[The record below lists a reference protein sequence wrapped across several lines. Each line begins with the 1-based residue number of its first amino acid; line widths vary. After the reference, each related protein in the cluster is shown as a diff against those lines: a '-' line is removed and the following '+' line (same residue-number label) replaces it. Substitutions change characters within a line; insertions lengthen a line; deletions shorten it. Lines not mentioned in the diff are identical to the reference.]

1 MKLVL
6 DSIVRG
12 AGRMMLEHENAA
24 THKKGAHYNFVT
36 DADILV
42 QEYLREKLTQVLPDS
57 RFFSEE
63 QKNDPLTDNPTWI
76 VDPIDGTSNF
86 MRGRRYSCVSIAL
99 CKQKKP
105 VLGIV
110 YNPYA
115 NEMFRAEIN
124 RGATLNGHPIQV
136 SQTTFEQA
144 LVYFG
149 TSPYD
154 PELSELSFKAA
165 KAFLQKAGD
174 LRRLGSAA
182 LELCEVAQGK
192 ADIFF
197 ELRLRPWDYAA
208 GSLIVKEAGGFVCS
222 PLEKEMDY
230 GKTIGIMAANPL
242 CFKDAKNIIQEA
254 AFAN

>member
-1 MKLVL
+1 MKLML
-6 DSIVRG
+6 DSIIRG
-12 AGRMMLEHENAA
+12 AGRMILENENAA
-24 THKKGAHYNFVT
+24 IRQKGSHYDFVT
-36 DADILV
+36 ETDVLV

-63 QKNDPLTDNPTWI
+63 QENEPLGDELTWI

-86 MRGRRYSCVSIAL
+86 MRGRRYSCVSVAL
-99 CKQKKP
+99 CKNKEP
-105 VLGIV
+105 MLGMV
-110 YNPYA
+110 YNPYS

-124 RGATLNGHPIQV
+124 CGATLNGHTIEV
-136 SQTTFEQA
+136 SQTPLERA
-144 LVYFG
+144 LVFFG

-154 PELSELSFKAA
+154 PELSHLSFKAA
-165 KAFLQKAGD
+165 QAFLQKAGD

-197 ELRLRPWDYAA
+197 EMRLRPWDYAA
-208 GSLIVKEAGGFVCS
+208 GCLIVREAGGFVCS

-242 CFKDAKNIIQEA
+242 CFKDAKNIIQKA
-254 AFAN
+254 AFS

>member
-1 MKLVL
+1 MKLML

-12 AGRMMLEHENAA
+12 AGRMMLENENAA
-24 THKKGAHYNFVT
+24 IHQKGAHYDFVT
-36 DADILV
+36 EADVMV
-42 QEYLREKLTQVLPDS
+42 QEYLREKLTQVLPGS

-63 QKNDPLTDNPTWI
+63 QENEPLTDNPTWI

-99 CKQKKP
+99 CEQKKP

-110 YNPYA
+110 FNPYA

-124 RGATLNGHPIQV
+124 RGATLNGHTIEV
-136 SQTTFEQA
+136 SQTPLEKA
-144 LVYFG
+144 LVFFG
-149 TSPYD
+149 TSPFD
-154 PELSELSFKAA
+154 PELSQLSFKVAQT
-165 KAFLQKAGD
+165 FLQKAGD

-182 LELCEVAQGK
+182 LQLCEVAQGK

-222 PLEKEMDY
+222 PLEKEIDY
-230 GKTIGIMAANPL
+230 GKNLSILASNSL
-242 CFKDAKNIIQEA
+242 CFQDAQKIIKEA
-254 AFAN
+254 AFS

>member
-1 MKLVL
+1 
-6 DSIVRG
+6 
-12 AGRMMLEHENAA
+12 
-24 THKKGAHYNFVT
+24 
-36 DADILV
+36 
-42 QEYLREKLTQVLPDS
+42 
-57 RFFSEE
+57 
-63 QKNDPLTDNPTWI
+63 
-76 VDPIDGTSNF
+76 
-86 MRGRRYSCVSIAL
+86 
-99 CKQKKP
+99 
-105 VLGIV
+105 
-110 YNPYA
+110 
-115 NEMFRAEIN
+115 
-124 RGATLNGHPIQV
+124 
-136 SQTTFEQA
+136 
-144 LVYFG
+144 VYFG

-230 GKTIGIMAANPL
+230 GKNLSILASNSL
-242 CFKDAKNIIQEA
+242 CFQDTQKIIKEA
-254 AFAN
+254 AFS